1 MLKLSKMKL
10 RWIYIMIIIGT
21 SCGKDYLNVLPED
34 VITTPIFW
42 QTKRDIDMGLSGCY
56 TVLRDSYIYGLGPTL
71 FDVTPDGNPI
81 FSPAEESI
89 ANGAVDPGLGGLL
102 GERWTSC
109 YTMIYRTNY
118 FLENYGR
125 VKNLSQNEMATYKGQ
140 AYFLRGIAYSLLAS
154 TYGGGPVLTKTIT
167 PEEAKS
173 IKRASLEET
182 WNRAVSDFD
191 TAIVNLGITTPDIGR
206 ATKGAALGMKMRA
219 LLYQNK
225 YSEVLK
231 TIGEIEKLNIYALFP
246 SYEGLFK
253 QANENNK
260 EVLFDVQNIGGPNN
274 LGGRRFNYL
283 LPDFGGAGG
292 CLSAPTG
299 NLVSQYEMA
308 NGGLIDPANPYQGRD
323 PRLNFTV
330 ILPGTPIGS
339 YIFGTTAKPHV
350 AQQVSE
356 FGVRKYS
363 DILVNGTAPQPDQAA
378 LNFIVLRYADVILAK
393 AESLIETDQD
403 INNAILLINMIRTG
417 RNDVKI
423 KPLPMNLIKTEARAA
438 LRHERRVEFA
448 CEGTIYW
455 EDIRRWEIG
464 PQIYP
469 IDIYDGHGHV
479 FLTRYKNKY
488 TVAKD
493 KYLPIPGTEI
503 ALNPNLVQNPGW

>member
-1 MLKLSKMKL
+1 MLKLNKMKYT
-10 RWIYIMIIIGT
+10 WIYIMIIIGT

-34 VITTPIFW
+34 KITTPIFW
-42 QTKRDIDMGLSGCY
+42 QTKGDIDMGLSGCY
-56 TVLRDSYIYGLGPTL
+56 SVLRDSYMYGLGPTL
-71 FDVTPDGNPI
+71 FEVSPDGNPI
-81 FSPAEESI
+81 FNPAEESI
-89 ANGAVDPGLGGLL
+89 ANGDIDPGLGGLL
-102 GERWTSC
+102 GARWTSC

-118 FLENYGR
+118 FLENYQK
-125 VKNLSQNEMATYKGQ
+125 VKNLSQNEIATYKGQ
-140 AYFLRGIAYSLLAS
+140 AYFLRGIAYSLLAH

-167 PEEAKS
+167 PEEAKTLT
-173 IKRASLEET
+173 RASLEET

-191 TAIVNLGITTPDIGR
+191 SAIVNLGITTPNIGR

-219 LLYQNK
+219 YLYQNK
-225 YSEVLK
+225 YSEVLN
-231 TIGEIEKLNIYALFP
+231 TISEIEELNFYALFP
-246 SYEGLFK
+246 TYEGLFK

-283 LPDFGGAGG
+283 LPDFGSAGG
-292 CLSAPTG
+292 ALTAPTG

-323 PRLNFTV
+323 PRLGFTI
-330 ILPGTPIGS
+330 ILPGTLIGG
-339 YIFGTTAKPHV
+339 YKFGTEAKNHV

-356 FGVRKYS
+356 FAVRKYS

-393 AESLIETDQD
+393 AESLIETDQN
-403 INNAILLINMIRTG
+403 INEAISLINMIRTG

-423 KPLPMNLIKTEARAA
+423 KPLPMNLTKAEATTA

-448 CEGTIYW
+448 CEGLIYW
-455 EDIRRWEIG
+455 DDIRRWEIG

-469 IDIYDGHGHV
+469 MDIYDGSGNV
-479 FLTRYKNKY
+479 FLTRYKNGY
-488 TVAKD
+488 TLPKD
-493 KYLPIPGTEI
+493 KYLPIPETEI
-503 ALNPNLVQNPGW
+503 AMNPNLIQNPGW